1 MRTVAT
7 EYGGSGDPKR
17 SMELLWGTREAPRRG
32 PRPRLTVE
40 QIIGTATRI
49 ADTEGLAALSMR
61 RVGEEL
67 GVTAMS
73 LYTYVP
79 SKAEL
84 VDLMIDSALGEL
96 EPVMI
101 DGAGWRASLERAARQ
116 NWDLFRRHPWMLQ
129 TSMSRPVLGP
139 NTLRRYDHELRA
151 VDGVGLSDV
160 DMDLVVTLL
169 SNYVRGAVRTALE
182 AAEAERRTGMSE
194 QQWWDAYAPLLERVF
209 DGDAYPVA
217 ARVGAAAGEEYQGAV
232 APERA
237 FEFGLQRVL
246 DGIGAYIDFRRGTP
260 DP

>member
-1 MRTVAT
+1 VAT
-7 EYGGSGDPKR
+7 EYGGGGDPKR

-40 QIIGTATRI
+40 QIISTAIRI
-49 ADTEGLAALSMR
+49 ADAEGLAALSMR

-84 VDLMIDSALGEL
+84 VDVMIDTALGEF
-96 EPVMI
+96 EP
-101 DGAGWRASLERAARQ
+101 DAADDNAAEAWRGRLERVARQ
-116 NWDLFRRHPWMLQ
+116 NWDLFRRHPWLLKA
-129 TSMSRPVLGP
+129 SMSRPVLGP
-139 NTLRRYDHELRA
+139 NLVARYEHELRT

-194 QQWWDAYAPLLERVF
+194 EQWWAVYAPLLERVF
-209 DGDAYPVA
+209 DADAYPVA
-217 ARVGAAAGEEYQGAV
+217 ARVGAAAGEEYQSAI

-246 DGIGAYIDFRRGTP
+246 DGIGAYIDFRRGT
-260 DP
+260 

>member
-1 MRTVAT
+1 VGVVT

-32 PRPRLTVE
+32 PRPRLTVG
-40 QIIGTATRI
+40 QIIATAIRI
-49 ADTEGLAALSMR
+49 ADAEGLAALSMR

-84 VDLMIDSALGEL
+84 VD
-96 EPVMI
+96 VMI
-101 DGAGWRASLERAARQ
+101 DTAVGELAAPDVAAGGWRERLERTARQ

-129 TSMSRPVLGP
+129 ASMSRPVLGP
-139 NTLRRYDHELRA
+139 NLVARYDQELRT

-160 DMDLVVTLL
+160 DMDLVVTLM

-194 QQWWDAYAPLLERVF
+194 EQWWAVYAPLLEGVF

-217 ARVGAAAGEEYQGAV
+217 ARVGAAAGDEYQSAI

-246 DGIGAYIDFRRGTP
+246 DGIGAYIDFRRGT
-260 DP
+260 

>member
-1 MRTVAT
+1 VAT
-7 EYGGSGDPKR
+7 EYGGAGDPKR

-32 PRPRLTVE
+32 PRPRLTVA
-40 QIIGTATRI
+40 QIIGTAIRI
-49 ADTEGLAALSMR
+49 ADAEGLAALSMR

-84 VDLMIDSALGEL
+84 VDVMIDSALGEY
-96 EPVMI
+96 EP
-101 DGAGWRASLERAARQ
+101 DEAAGEGWRERLERVAWQ
-116 NWDLFRRHPWMLQ
+116 NWNLYRRHPWMLQ
-129 TSMSRPVLGP
+129 ASMSRPVLGP
-139 NTLRRYDHELRA
+139 NLVARYDHELRA
-151 VDGVGLSDV
+151 IDGVGLSDV
-160 DMDLVVTLL
+160 DMDLAITLL

-194 QQWWDAYAPLLERVF
+194 EQWWATYAPLLERVF

-217 ARVGAAAGEEYQGAV
+217 ARVGAAAGEEFQSAIV
-232 APERA
+232 PERA

-246 DGIGAYIDFRRGTP
+246 DGIGAYIDFRRGT
-260 DP
+260 

>member
-1 MRTVAT
+1 MEGVT

-17 SMELLWGTREAPRRG
+17 SMELLWGTREPPRRG
-32 PRPRLTVE
+32 PRPRLTVA
-40 QIIGTATRI
+40 QIIGTAVRI
-49 ADTEGLAALSMR
+49 ADAEGLAALSMR

-84 VDLMIDSALGEL
+84 VDVMLDTVLGEV
-96 EPVMI
+96 EPT
-101 DGAGWRASLERAARQ
+101 DRPGAGWRERLELVARQ
-116 NWDLFRRHPWMLQ
+116 NWELFRRHPWMLQ
-129 TSMSRPVLGP
+129 VSMSRPVLGP
-139 NTLRRYDHELRA
+139 NLVARYDYELRA
-151 VDGVGLSDV
+151 VEGVGLSDV
-160 DMDLVVTLL
+160 DMDLVVTLV

-194 QQWWDAYAPLLERVF
+194 DEWWAAYAPLLERVF
-209 DGDAYPVA
+209 DGGAYPVA
-217 ARVGAAAGEEYQGAV
+217 ARVGAAAGEEYQSAI

-246 DGIGAYIDFRRGTP
+246 DGIGAYIDFRRSSP
-260 DP
+260 

>member
-1 MRTVAT
+1 MRDVT

-17 SMELLWGTREAPRRG
+17 SMELLWGTREPPRRG
-32 PRPRLTVE
+32 PRPRLTVA
-40 QIIGTATRI
+40 QIIAAAVRI
-49 ADTEGLAALSMR
+49 ADADGLTALSMR

-84 VDLMIDSALGEL
+84 VDVMLDTVLGEI
-96 EPVMI
+96 EPTERPGV
-101 DGAGWRASLERAARQ
+101 GWRERLELVARQ
-116 NWDLFRRHPWMLQ
+116 SWELFRRHPWMLQ
-129 TSMSRPVLGP
+129 VSMSRPVLGP
-139 NTLRRYDHELRA
+139 NLVARYDHDLRA
-151 VDGVGLSDV
+151 VEGVGLSDV
-160 DMDLVVTLL
+160 DMDLVVTLV

-194 QQWWDAYAPLLERVF
+194 NEWWAAYAPLLEKVF
-209 DGDAYPVA
+209 DGGAYPVA
-217 ARVGAAAGEEYQGAV
+217 ARVGSAAGEEYQSAI

-246 DGIGAYIDFRRGTP
+246 DGIGAYIDFRRSSP
-260 DP
+260 

>member
-1 MRTVAT
+1 MQAVAT

-40 QIIGTATRI
+40 QIIGTAVRI
-49 ADTEGLAALSMR
+49 ADSEGLAALSMR

-84 VDLMIDSALGEL
+84 VDVMIDTALGEL
-96 EPVMI
+96 EP
-101 DGAGWRASLERAARQ
+101 DHAGATGWRDRLARVARQ
-116 NWDLFRRHPWMLQ
+116 NWDLYRRHPWMLQ
-129 TSMSRPVLGP
+129 ASMSRPVLGP
-139 NTLRRYDHELRA
+139 NLLARYDHELRA

-169 SNYVRGAVRTALE
+169 SNYVRGAVRTAVE

-194 QQWWDAYAPLLERVF
+194 EEWWATYAPLLEGVF
-209 DGDAYPVA
+209 DAEAYPVA
-217 ARVGAAAGEEYQGAV
+217 ARVGKAAGEEYQGAV
-232 APERA
+232 APGRA

-246 DGIGAYIDFRRGTP
+246 DGIGAYIDFRRGV
-260 DP
+260 

>member
-1 MRTVAT
+1 
-7 EYGGSGDPKR
+7 
-17 SMELLWGTREAPRRG
+17 
-32 PRPRLTVE
+32 VE
-40 QIIGTATRI
+40 QIIGTAIRI
-49 ADTEGLAALSMR
+49 ADAEGLAALSMR

-84 VDLMIDSALGEL
+84 VDVMIDTALGEF
-96 EPVMI
+96 EP
-101 DGAGWRASLERAARQ
+101 DSAAGDTAGSAAGDTAGGAAADGWRERLERVARQ
-116 NWDLFRRHPWMLQ
+116 NWDLYRRHPWMLQ

-139 NTLRRYDHELRA
+139 NLVARYDHELRA
-151 VDGVGLSDV
+151 VYGVGLSDV

-194 QQWWDAYAPLLERVF
+194 EQWWATYAPLLERVF

-217 ARVGAAAGEEYQGAV
+217 ARVGAAAGEEFQSAIV
-232 APERA
+232 PERA

-246 DGIGAYIDFRRGTP
+246 DGIGTYIDFRRGT
-260 DP
+260 